1 MTFAYI
7 ARALN
12 LGTRT
17 CESKHTISG
26 FDYMFHEYLHAK
38 QLYHD
43 RLATGDDSKWQRMIV
58 ETIIDYHQLSWPR
71 ILTEKFHNYY
81 RGD

>member
-43 RLATGDDSKWQRMIV
+43 RLATGDDSK
-58 ETIIDYHQLSWPR
+58 
-71 ILTEKFHNYY
+71 
-81 RGD
+81 

>member
-7 ARALN
+7 SRALN

-17 CESKHTISG
+17 CKSKHTISG
-26 FDYMFHEYLHAK
+26 FDYMFHELLRAT

-43 RLATGDDSKWQRMIV
+43 HLATGDDS
-58 ETIIDYHQLSWPR
+58 
-71 ILTEKFHNYY
+71 N
-81 RGD
+81 